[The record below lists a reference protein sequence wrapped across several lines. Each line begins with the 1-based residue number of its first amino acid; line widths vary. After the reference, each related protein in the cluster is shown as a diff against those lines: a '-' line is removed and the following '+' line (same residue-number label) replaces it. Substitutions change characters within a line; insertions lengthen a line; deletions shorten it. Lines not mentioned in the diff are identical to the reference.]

1 MPKNRLFSS
10 ISTLKVKGKLIDLST
25 PAVMGILNVT
35 PDSFYEGSRANSVNQ
50 VITRAIKMIEEGV
63 DIIDIGGFS
72 SRPGARTIDEEEE
85 INRIVKPIAA
95 LRNQFPDII
104 ISLDTFR
111 ASVAR
116 AGLNAGAEMI
126 NDITAGAGDPRMID
140 LIAKEKVPYLIM
152 HMRGSAT
159 EMMAHTNYKNLIKE
173 ILDFFHVKLSLLK
186 SKGIFDVIID
196 PGFGFSKTLDQNY
209 ELLNNLQ
216 YFNRI
221 GAPMLVG
228 LSRKSMIY
236 KFLNTQPEDALTGT
250 NILNFAALQ
259 KGARILRVH
268 DVKEDNETI
277 KLYKKL
283 TN

>member
-10 ISTLKVKGKLIDLST
+10 ISTLKVKGKLINLST

-35 PDSFYEGSRANSVNQ
+35 PDSFYEGSRVGSVDQ
-50 VITRAIKMIEEGV
+50 VLTRAAKMIDEGV

-72 SRPGARTIDEEEE
+72 SRPGAKAIDEKEE
-85 INRIVKPIAA
+85 IARIVKPIEAIK
-95 LRNQFPDII
+95 NQFPDII

-111 ASVAR
+111 SGVAR
-116 AGLNAGAEMI
+116 AGIDAGAQMI
-126 NDITAGAGDPRMID
+126 NDISAGNGDPQMID
-140 LIAKEKVPYLIM
+140 LIAKAKVPYIIM
-152 HMRGSAT
+152 HMRGDAT
-159 EMMAHTNYKNLIKE
+159 KMMEDTNYTHLVKE
-173 ILDFFHVKLSLLK
+173 VLDFFQLKLNLLN
-186 SKGIFDVIID
+186 SRGIFEVIID
-196 PGFGFSKTLDQNY
+196 PGFGFSKTMDQNY

-221 GAPMLVG
+221 GAPLLVG

-236 KFLNTQPEDALTGT
+236 KFLNIQPEDALTGT

-259 KGARILRVH
+259 KGAGILRVH
-268 DVKEDNETI
+268 DVKETKETI
-277 KLYKKL
+277 KLYKRL

>member
-1 MPKNRLFSS
+1 VPKNRLFSS
-10 ISTLKVKGKLIDLST
+10 ISTLKVKGKLLDLST

-35 PDSFYEGSRANSVNQ
+35 PDSFYEGSRVNSISQ
-50 VITRAIKMIEEGV
+50 VITRATKMIEEGV

-72 SRPGARTIDEEEE
+72 SRPGARAISEEQE
-85 INRIVKPIAA
+85 INRIVKPITAI
-95 LRNQFPDII
+95 RNQFPDVI

-111 ASVAR
+111 STVAR
-116 AGLNAGAEMI
+116 AGLNTGAEII
-126 NDITAGAGDPRMID
+126 NDITAGAGDSLMID

-159 EMMAHTNYKNLIKE
+159 EMMEHTNYKNLVKE
-173 ILDFFHVKLSLLK
+173 ILDFFQAKLSLLK
-186 SKGIFDVIID
+186 SKGIYDVIID

-209 ELLNNLQ
+209 ELLNKLQ

-221 GAPMLVG
+221 EVPMLVG

-236 KFLNTQPEDALTGT
+236 KFLNTQPENALTGT

-268 DVKEDNETI
+268 DVKEASETI